1 MVQRKSLQNSN
12 PVSSNLTRY
21 SKIIINSFNDIKTFT
36 MLHLIKS
43 NTDQF
48 FGFLKQDPVRP
59 NIPHDF
65 RIGDNRDIFVLKSTD
80 DTVKAVTC
88 VSYRVEVPSTE
99 DELFTD
105 VAEPTVAT
113 FYTIWSY
120 APGAGRDLIFNAVD
134 YLKKNKPTITRFVTL
149 SPPTEMAKRFHLK
162 NGAIVFRENSNTVNY
177 EYTRD

>member
-1 MVQRKSLQNSN
+1 
-12 PVSSNLTRY
+12 
-21 SKIIINSFNDIKTFT
+21 

-65 RIGDNRDIFVLKSTD
+65 RIGDNRDIFVLKGD
-80 DTVKAVTC
+80 DDVVKAVTC

-99 DELFTD
+99 DELFTE
-105 VAEPTVAT
+105 VMEPTVAT

-134 YLKKNKPTITRFVTL
+134 YLKKNKPSITRFVTL

-162 NGAIVFRENSNTVNY
+162 NGAIVFRENSTTVNY
-177 EYTRD
+177 EYNAGMM